1 MTNNGLSNV
10 WRAAQVLHANAQ
22 TTQRTINDTTRLAN
36 AYGFDIEILPQWDT
50 IVCRTRARNDSNDAW
65 QTALLPVRPAGVDM
79 HKVAS
84 TNQWIDR
91 VCADPDRQRA
101 DHIERDGQ
109 ALTEIAAYPPSSH
122 ARFILMAA
130 IGAVALGVIFGVTSS
145 VTLAM
150 IFIAAALGAVARR
163 LLAKVSDNLL
173 IQPFVAALIAGLVG
187 GYAQHAFSED
197 GLQFVEIAP
206 CMILV
211 PGAHILNA
219 ALDLIRG
226 RLGLGVTRGVYCV
239 LILLSI
245 CVGLLLGLSLMGASL
260 ASGMASAVTPLWLD
274 VICAGIAVAAFGA
287 FFSLPWR
294 LLAAPVIVGMF
305 CHGSRWIVMEQGAGF
320 ATGALVAC
328 LIAGTVMTLL
338 SHRLKLPFAALAF
351 ASVVSMMPGI
361 FVFRFADGLISVYL
375 AGQHASLA
383 MITAVFADGT
393 ATLLIVLVM
402 TFGLIFPKMLIE
414 GLWVKEPSRQGPS
427 I

>member
-1 MTNNGLSNV
+1 MTTDALSNV
-10 WRAAQVLHANAQ
+10 WRAAEVLHANAQ
-22 TTQRTINDTTRLAN
+22 TTQRTINDSTRLAK

-50 IVCRTRARNDSNDAW
+50 IVCRTRPRSDPKVAW
-65 QTALLPVRPAGVDM
+65 QTELLHVRPASVDM

-84 TNQWIDR
+84 TNQLIDR
-91 VCADPDRQRA
+91 VCADPDRQ
-101 DHIERDGQ
+101 DTNHIASTGQ
-109 ALTEIAAYPPSSH
+109 SLAEIAAYKPSSH
-122 ARFILMAA
+122 LRFTLMAA
-130 IGAVALGVIFGVTSS
+130 FGAVALGVIFGVTSS

-163 LLAKVSDNLL
+163 IIAKASDNLL

-187 GYAQHAFSED
+187 GYAQHAFSKD

-219 ALDLIRG
+219 ALDMIRG
-226 RLGLGVTRGVYCV
+226 RLGLGISRAVYCL
-239 LILLSI
+239 LIMLSI
-245 CVGLLLGLSLMGASL
+245 CAGLLLGLSLMGSSL
-260 ASGMASAVTPLWLD
+260 ASGIAAPTTPLWLD
-274 VICAGIAVAAFGA
+274 MICAGIAVAAFGA

-294 LLAAPVIVGMF
+294 LLAAPVIVGML
-305 CHGSRWIVMEQGAGF
+305 CHGSRWLVMDQGAGF
-320 ATGALVAC
+320 AVGALVAC
-328 LIAGTVMTLL
+328 LIAGSVMTIL

-361 FVFRFADGLISVYL
+361 FVFRLADGLISVYL

-383 MITAVFADGT
+383 MITSVFADGT

-402 TFGLIFPKMLIE
+402 TLGLIVPKMLIE
-414 GLWVKEPSRQGPS
+414 GIWFKEQ
-427 I
+427 